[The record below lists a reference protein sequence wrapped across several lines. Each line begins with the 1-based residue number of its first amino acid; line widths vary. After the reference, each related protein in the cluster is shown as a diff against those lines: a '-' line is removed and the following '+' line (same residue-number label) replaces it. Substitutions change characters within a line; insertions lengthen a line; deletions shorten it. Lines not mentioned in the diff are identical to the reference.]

1 MDVTCRSTGKTV
13 FEAHIPRICQLEYTN
28 DSRMKLSLLA
38 DVLLV
43 RDGSVGTTL
52 GSSQRTSSL
61 PREIWFVEVVVLIVF
76 LILQGQLEHERFKVE
91 HRILRIGLSFETL
104 QQHSSFRP
112 TSAQLGKSLSGP
124 GDTLHQLT

>member
-1 MDVTCRSTGKTV
+1 
-13 FEAHIPRICQLEYTN
+13 
-28 DSRMKLSLLA
+28 MKLSLLA

-61 PREIWFVEVVVLIVF
+61 PREIWFVEVVVLVVF

-112 TSAQLGKSLSGP
+112 TSAQLGKSLKGPECIRAMLLQFWRRDKFPAIHHPRDFPSGKVP
-124 GDTLHQLT
+124 SIAFE